1 MRTWEREQRGEKVA
15 RREMEKR
22 KRQQNVRGSV
32 KRKMEGVREKSKRE
46 KMRRK
51 GTTERDDFYSKCGV
65 MAELIALSRG

>member
-15 RREMEKR
+15 RSEMEKR
-22 KRQQNVRGSV
+22 KRQRNVRGSV

-46 KMRRK
+46 KMRK

>member
-1 MRTWEREQRGEKVA
+1 MGKGTEERESCKEGNGKE
-15 RREMEKR
+15 EET
-22 KRQQNVRGSV
+22 V
-32 KRKMEGVREKSKRE
+32 KRKGECKEMERVREKSKRE